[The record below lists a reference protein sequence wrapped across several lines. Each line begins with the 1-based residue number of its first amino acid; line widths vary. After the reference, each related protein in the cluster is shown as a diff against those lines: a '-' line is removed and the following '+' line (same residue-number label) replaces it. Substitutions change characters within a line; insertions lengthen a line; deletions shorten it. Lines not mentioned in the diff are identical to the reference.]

1 MVGDVAAG
9 AAAGSVVFAVRLD
22 PNAGSDYIAL
32 TTTGTIADDGANG
45 VEPTPADN
53 TDTEVTPLY
62 QGIYAV
68 SPGVALPRRGG
79 PPVVRVFDVATNT
92 QIFAINAYDASY
104 RDSIRIAM
112 GDING
117 DGYDDIITSTRKTT
131 GSVRV
136 FDGRTGE
143 RFEGAFAEIAAFTE
157 KGARGAFVASGDVTG
172 DGRDDISVGSG
183 QGARGSAKV
192 KVFDGR
198 TGDLVSTSEP
208 FGTKFRGGV
217 RVAAGDVN
225 GDGLADI
232 IAAQGY
238 GGNDVKVTSGTSTT
252 VLHNLEIGGSR
263 YRGGVF
269 VAVAN
274 LDGDDSADLIV
285 GRDRGPTV
293 IETFSGATGTLAN
306 TIVPFGPKYRLGV
319 RVAAAD
325 INFDGIA
332 DIVAGAGGR
341 GRSEVKIFDGTTGSV
356 LHTFTAFPTHLT
368 GSLFVAGTSPV
379 PAVAQFNE
387 QPA

>member
-1 MVGDVAAG
+1 
-9 AAAGSVVFAVRLD
+9 
-22 PNAGSDYIAL
+22 
-32 TTTGTIADDGANG
+32 
-45 VEPTPADN
+45 
-53 TDTEVTPLY
+53 
-62 QGIYAV
+62 
-68 SPGVALPRRGG
+68 
-79 PPVVRVFDVATNT
+79 VVRVFDVATNT

-172 DGRDDISVGSG
+172 DGRDDIIVGSG